1 MDLQAIYAALASTL
15 SPNQQERQAAEA
27 ALKGWEGQPGYVS
40 SLFRVVNSQ
49 EVAVEVRQAGIVYFK
64 NIISNLFYW
73 FIRLNTDW
81 VKRIKQYI
89 LCNIFRAR
97 NMC

>member
-15 SPNQQERQAAEA
+15 SPDAQQRQAAEA

-40 SLFRVVNSQ
+40 SLFRVVNST

-64 NIISNLFYW
+64 NIFNS
-73 FIRLNTDW
+73 
-81 VKRIKQYI
+81 
-89 LCNIFRAR
+89 
-97 NMC
+97 